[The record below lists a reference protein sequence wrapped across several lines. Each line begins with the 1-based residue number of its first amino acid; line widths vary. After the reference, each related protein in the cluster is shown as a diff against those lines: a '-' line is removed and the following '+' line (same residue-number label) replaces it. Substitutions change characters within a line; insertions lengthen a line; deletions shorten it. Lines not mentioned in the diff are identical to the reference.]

1 MSEMRLAILSNAG
14 GAGKSTLAVHLA
26 FLLSRLKQSVA
37 LFDLDPQGS
46 LTQFTGSKKPLPKL
60 TLSAILGD
68 SNFSGNWP
76 FQEIWTEQKVQGVCL
91 IQGSITLEQTQR
103 ELVLHPRG
111 AYLLKDLLQDYP
123 LTQDILIFDCPGT
136 LGTLTTIALT
146 AATHILIP
154 VQLEPKST
162 GGAMELLKWLYE
174 QFAQL
179 RLEPRPKLLGLVP
192 SQYDRHTAIHR
203 NYLEQLQ
210 PIKAQLNLTCF
221 PPIRNS
227 KEFKNASEVGLP
239 LHLYR
244 PSHEAGGDFQEIVSA
259 IKEEIKGD
267 TKSLDKS
274 GQPCF

>member
-1 MSEMRLAILSNAG
+1 MARMRIAILSNAG

-46 LTQFTGSKKPLPKL
+46 LTQFTGSEKPLPSS

-68 SNFSGNWP
+68 DNFLGNWRLK
-76 FQEIWTEQKVQGVCL
+76 EVWTEQKVSGIYL
-91 IQGSITLEQTQR
+91 IQGSITLEQTAR

-123 LTQDILIFDCPGT
+123 LNQDILIFDCPGT
-136 LGTLTTIALT
+136 LGTLTTLALT

-162 GGAMELLKWLYE
+162 GGAMELLKWLYD
-174 QFAQL
+174 QFAKL
-179 RLEPRPKLLGLVP
+179 RLEPRPKILGLVP
-192 SQYDRHTAIHR
+192 SQYDRYTAIHR

-221 PPIRNS
+221 PAIRNS

-239 LHLYR
+239 LHLHR
-244 PSHEAGGDFQEIVSA
+244 PSHEAGGDFKEIVSA
-259 IKEEIKGD
+259 IKNEIERR
-267 TKSLDKS
+267 
-274 GQPCF
+274 